1 MSLRC
6 STLIYFSLICRAHLG
21 DNRPLCFCYTD
32 RRWWPIFCWRA
43 TQHSLLLFKHSS
55 NVCCEEISLEWDV
68 EMRLVRQTTSSIK
81 GKYVDYSQNMRHN
94 QRVSLVSETPSSIGW
109 KGRYALT
116 KIIGLRIRIRIRQ
129 LFSSRTILIIGK
141 IATYYCKI
149 FVLHLWSN
157 SSAKEVTRIKA
168 SRQCLLEIVFLWLG
182 MPLQSKNS
190 LNLHTLGNMD
200 L

>member
-6 STLIYFSLICRAHLG
+6 STLICFSLICR

-43 TQHSLLLFKHSS
+43 TRHSLLLFKHSS

-94 QRVSLVSETPSSIGW
+94 QRVSLVSIKHW
-109 KGRYALT
+109 MKRKVYCMLT
-116 KIIGLRIRIRIRQ
+116 KIITPRIRTRIRL
-129 LFSSRTILIIGK
+129 LFSSRTKQIMGN
-141 IATYYCKI
+141 IANYYCKNLMLQ
-149 FVLHLWSN
+149 FWSI
-157 SSAKEVTRIKA
+157 SSAKEVKRITS
-168 SRQCLLEIVFLWLG
+168 SR
-182 MPLQSKNS
+182 
-190 LNLHTLGNMD
+190 
-200 L
+200 